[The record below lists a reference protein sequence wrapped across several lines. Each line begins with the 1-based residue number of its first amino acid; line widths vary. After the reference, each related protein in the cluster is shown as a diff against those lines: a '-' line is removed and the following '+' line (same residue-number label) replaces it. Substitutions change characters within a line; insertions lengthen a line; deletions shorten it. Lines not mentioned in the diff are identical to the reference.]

1 MALLSD
7 FERIP
12 SKFTNINQWIG
23 QMELIADF
31 RVARTS
37 HTSELRKSIPDLPQK
52 QTSKNLET
60 AAPISR
66 QAKLLMSP
74 GPALLN
80 SPAQSI
86 GMMSPAMSPAESP
99 QILLKIS

>member
-12 SKFTNINQWIG
+12 SKFRNINQWIG

-66 QAKLLMSP
+66 QANKLLMSP

-80 SPAQSI
+80 SPAPSI
-86 GMMSPAMSPAESP
+86 GMMSPAMS
-99 QILLKIS
+99 